1 MLDSFIKKLRLKSL
15 ISRDEPLNDII
26 CTCNNCRNHARIPLS
41 SLKVIGV
48 DVSIKGIFFPFK
60 LYCKA
65 LKQTILLRW
74 TGLSEEEFQI
84 IYENTDSLGFSFFV
98 YDLELLYTNKEFTKN
113 KCRSDV
119 LNTSHG
125 FQISGYW
132 PKYLCRSCIE
142 YNDNLIALSKEL
154 CFPIDNCSLNI
165 IHDDKDY
172 VVRTKSCWKCSKIT
186 PVYTWKGAPY
196 AKETP
201 PNPVPDTIKYKYS
214 KTAKDSYWVNVCIH
228 CQASQGDNF
237 LYFGNKPIFVTSED
251 DWPHRSFQI
260 MNPPATISLEQVLKY

>member
-1 MLDSFIKKLRLKSL
+1 LQLLFENPDSI
-15 ISRDEPLNDII
+15 EI
-26 CTCNNCRNHARIPLS
+26 C
-41 SLKVIGV
+41 
-48 DVSIKGIFFPFK
+48 
-60 LYCKA
+60 Y
-65 LKQTILLRW
+65 
-74 TGLSEEEFQI
+74 
-84 IYENTDSLGFSFFV
+84 FV
-98 YDLELLYTNKEFTKN
+98 YDFEILDTFKELTKE
-113 KCRSDV
+113 KCKSDL
-119 LNTSHG
+119 LNSTYG
-125 FQISGYW
+125 FQIYGHL
-132 PKYLCRSCIE
+132 PVYLCRSCIE
-142 YNDNLIALSKEL
+142 YNKKIVSLSTEL
-154 CFPIDNCSLNI
+154 GFPIKNCSFNI

-172 VVRTKSCWKCSKIT
+172 VVRTKSCWKCSKTT